1 MFSGPETTATLMVT
15 EKQMAF
21 RPHILTMR
29 QCLGLTHTSEAAV
42 LPRTCSVME
51 GSQGTEFSLSPVP
64 DEVYASGF
72 RDIQDEYDPNRGQW
86 PGTAPAST
94 LATGCRDRGNN
105 SANDQST
112 AVNMFCLDTRA
123 PLVTEKQGFSCHQKS
138 RNRNHPPQALA
149 ANGVYKA
156 NTLYIFK

>member
-29 QCLGLTHTSEAAV
+29 QCLGLTHTSEVVV

-51 GSQGTEFSLSPVP
+51 ASQGTEFSLSPVP

-86 PGTAPAST
+86 PGTA
-94 LATGCRDRGNN
+94 LH
-105 SANDQST
+105 
-112 AVNMFCLDTRA
+112 L
-123 PLVTEKQGFSCHQKS
+123 PL
-138 RNRNHPPQALA
+138 PQAA
-149 ANGVYKA
+149 ETGEIIQPMTKA
-156 NTLYIFK
+156 RRSTCSVWTQELHLSPRSRDSVATRKAEIETIPHRR